1 MGNPV
6 SSLREANNYVEIEGI
21 LEEKNLEKKV
31 LDEGTDKERN
41 VIVGNLVIGVD
52 DERKYKVEFF
62 ANEKTAAGAESK
74 LYKGLETV
82 MTEYISRAKALNDNL
97 DEASITKVNIK
108 GAKLTVNDY
117 WDEEKKVMY
126 TTVRLRSN
134 FVSRVTGEFKPR
146 ATFDVE
152 AYFEKIEKEVVN
164 DVETGR
170 VKAECII
177 PIYNGAVIPVTFYTT
192 EDKTYGDIGAY
203 LLEHYSTGKSA
214 PIGGSI
220 RCTPKTTTTTV
231 AGFGAPVER
240 TFTSY
245 VYEYIIER
253 GAAEQYLVT
262 DPKNFDKNTIKSAMQ
277 YRNEQLENK
286 KANGGSNSATTTTTT
301 SFGNTTVSNKTKEL
315 DF

>member
-1 MGNPV
+1 MANPV
-6 SSLREANNYVEIEGI
+6 SSLREANNYVEIEGF
-21 LEEKNLEKKV
+21 LEENNLEKKV
-31 LDEGTDKERN
+31 LDEGTNKERK
-41 VIVGNLVIGVD
+41 IIAGNLIIGVS
-52 DERKYKVEFF
+52 DEAKYKVEFY
-62 ANEKTAAGAESK
+62 ANEKNADGNESK

-82 MTEYISRAKALNDNL
+82 INEYVSRAQALNNNL
-97 DEASITKVNIK
+97 GEDAISKVNIK

-117 WDEEKKVMY
+117 WDEDKKTMY
-126 TTVRLRSN
+126 TTVRLRAS
-134 FVSRVTGEFKPR
+134 FVNRVTAEFKPK

-152 AYFEKIEKEVVN
+152 AYFESIEKEVV
-164 DVETGR
+164 DGTETGR

-177 PIYNGAVIPVTFYTT
+177 PVYNGAVIPVTFYTT

-220 RCTPKTTTTTV
+220 RCIAKTNTTTV

-240 TFTSY
+240 TFTNY

-262 DPKNFDKNTIKSAMQ
+262 DAKNFDKNTIKSAMQ
-277 YRNEQLENK
+277 YRNEQLEQK
-286 KANGGSNSATTTTTT
+286 KTNGSSNTNTATATG
-301 SFGNTTVSNKTKEL
+301 FGNTPVSNKTKEL

>member
-1 MGNPV
+1 MANPV

-21 LEEKNLEKKV
+21 LEENNLDKKV
-31 LDEGTDKERN
+31 LDEGTDKERK
-41 VIVGNLVIGVD
+41 IIAGNLVIGVN
-52 DERKYKVEFF
+52 EEAKYKVEFF
-62 ANEKTAAGAESK
+62 ANEKTANGDESK

-82 MTEYISRAKALNDNL
+82 INEYVSKAQALNKNL
-97 DEASITKVNIK
+97 GEDAISKVNIK
-108 GAKLTVNDY
+108 GAKLTINDY
-117 WDEEKKVMY
+117 WDEDKKTMY
-126 TTVRLRSN
+126 TTVRLRAS
-134 FVSRVTGEFKPR
+134 FVNRVTAEFKPK

-152 AYFEKIEKEVVN
+152 AYFESIEKEVV
-164 DVETGR
+164 DGAETGR

-177 PIYNGAVIPVTFYTT
+177 PVYNGAVIPVTFYTT

-220 RCTPKTTTTTV
+220 RCIVKTNTTTV

-240 TFTSY
+240 TFTNY

-253 GAAEQYLVT
+253 GAAEQYLIT
-262 DPKNFDKNTIKSAMQ
+262 DAKNFDKNTIKSAMQ
-277 YRNEQLENK
+277 YRNEQLEQK
-286 KANGGSNSATTTTTT
+286 KTTNSTNTTT
-301 SFGNTTVSNKTKEL
+301 SASNGFGNTSVSSKTKEL

>member
-1 MGNPV
+1 MANPV
-6 SSLREANNYVEIEGI
+6 SSLREANNYVEIEGF
-21 LEEKNLEKKV
+21 LEENNLEKKV
-31 LDEGTDKERN
+31 LDEGTNKERK
-41 VIVGNLVIGVD
+41 IIAGNLIIGVS
-52 DERKYKVEFF
+52 DEAKYKVEFY
-62 ANEKTAAGAESK
+62 ANEKNADGNESK

-82 MTEYISRAKALNDNL
+82 INEYVSRAQALNNNL
-97 DEASITKVNIK
+97 GEDAISKVNIK
-108 GAKLTVNDY
+108 GAKLTINDY
-117 WDEEKKVMY
+117 WDEDKQTMY
-126 TTVRLRSN
+126 TTVRLRAS
-134 FVSRVTGEFKPR
+134 FVNRVTAEFKPK

-152 AYFEKIEKEVVN
+152 AYFESIEKEVV
-164 DVETGR
+164 DGTETGR

-177 PIYNGAVIPVTFYTT
+177 PVYNGAVIPVTFYTT

-220 RCTPKTTTTTV
+220 RCIAKTNTTTV

-240 TFTSY
+240 TFTNY

-262 DPKNFDKNTIKSAMQ
+262 DAKNFDKNTIKSAMQ
-277 YRNEQLENK
+277 YRNEQLEQK
-286 KANGGSNSATTTTTT
+286 KTSGSSNTNTATATG
-301 SFGNTTVSNKTKEL
+301 FGNTPVSNKTKEL

>member
-1 MGNPV
+1 MANPV
-6 SSLREANNYVEIEGI
+6 SSLREANNYVEIEGF
-21 LEEKNLEKKV
+21 LEENNLEKKV
-31 LDEGTDKERN
+31 LDEGTDKERK
-41 VIVGNLVIGVD
+41 IIAGNLVIGVG
-52 DERKYKVEFF
+52 EEAKYKVEFF
-62 ANEKTAAGAESK
+62 ANEKNSSGDESK

-82 MTEYISRAKALNDNL
+82 MNEYVSRAQALNNNL
-97 DEASITKVNIK
+97 GEDAITKVNIK

-117 WDEEKKVMY
+117 WDTDKETMY
-126 TTVRLRSN
+126 TTVRLRAS
-134 FVSRVTGEFKPR
+134 FVNRVTAEFKPK

-152 AYFEKIEKEVVN
+152 AYFESIEKEVV
-164 DVETGR
+164 DGTETGR

-177 PIYNGAVIPVTFYTT
+177 PVYNGAVIPVTFYTT
-192 EDKTYGDIGAY
+192 EDQTYGDIGAY

-220 RCTPKTTTTTV
+220 RCIAKTNTTTV

-240 TFTSY
+240 TFTNY

-253 GAAEQYLVT
+253 GAAEQYLIT

-277 YRNEQLENK
+277 YRNEQLEQK
-286 KANGGSNSATTTTTT
+286 KTSGSSNTNTTTATG
-301 SFGNTTVSNKTKEL
+301 FGNTPVSNKTKEL

>member
-41 VIVGNLVIGVD
+41 VIAGNIVIGVD
-52 DERKYKVEFF
+52 EEKKYKIEFF

-82 MTEYISRAKALNDNL
+82 MNEYISKAKALNDNL
-97 DEASITKVNIK
+97 DESSITKVNVK
-108 GAKLTVNDY
+108 GAKITVNDY
-117 WDEEKKVMY
+117 WDEDKQTMY
-126 TTVRLRSN
+126 TTVKLRSN
-134 FVSRVTGEFKPR
+134 FVSRVTGEFKPK

-152 AYFEKIEKEVVN
+152 AYFETIEKEIVN
-164 DVETGR
+164 GVETGR

-203 LLEHYSTGKSA
+203 LLEHYSTGKTA

-220 RCTPKTTTTTV
+220 RCIAKTNTTTV

-262 DPKNFDKNTIKSAMQ
+262 DAKNFDKNTIKSAMQ

-286 KANGGSNSATTTTTT
+286 KTNGGSNASTATVSAG
-301 SFGNTTVSNKTKEL
+301 FGNTAVSNKTKEL

>member
-1 MGNPV
+1 MGNQV

-21 LEEKNLEKKV
+21 LEENNLEKKV
-31 LDEGTDKERN
+31 LDEGTDKERR
-41 VIVGNLVIGVD
+41 IIAGNLVIGVS
-52 DERKYKVEFF
+52 EEAKYKVEFY
-62 ANEKTAAGAESK
+62 ANEKNANGDESK

-82 MTEYISRAKALNDNL
+82 MNEYISKAQALNKNL
-97 DEASITKVNIK
+97 PEDEITKVNIK

-117 WDEEKKVMY
+117 WDEDKKTMY
-126 TTVRLRSN
+126 TTVRLRAS
-134 FVSRVTGEFKPR
+134 FVNRVTAEFKPK

-152 AYFEKIEKEVVN
+152 AYFESIEKEVV
-164 DVETGR
+164 DDTETGR
-170 VKAECII
+170 VKVDCII
-177 PIYNGAVIPVTFYTT
+177 PVYNGAVIPVTFYTT

-220 RCTPKTTTTTV
+220 RSIAKTNTITV

-240 TFTSY
+240 TFTNY

-277 YRNEQLENK
+277 YRNEQLEQK
-286 KANGGSNSATTTTTT
+286 KIGGSTNTNTTPTNG
-301 SFGNTTVSNKTKEL
+301 FGNTTVSNKTKEL

>member
-1 MGNPV
+1 MANPV
-6 SSLREANNYVEIEGI
+6 TSLREANNYVEIEGI

-31 LDEGTDKERN
+31 LNQGTKDEKT
-41 VIVGNLVIGVD
+41 VIAGNLVIGVD
-52 DERKYKVEFF
+52 DERKYKVDFF
-62 ANEKTAAGAESK
+62 ASEKTTTGADSK
-74 LYKGLETV
+74 LYKGLETLI
-82 MTEYISRAKALNDNL
+82 TEYVSKAQALNDNL
-97 DEASITKVNIK
+97 GEEAITKVSIK
-108 GAKLTVNDY
+108 GAKLTINDY
-117 WDEEKKVMY
+117 WDEEKNTMY

-134 FVSRVTGEFKPR
+134 FVSRVTGEFKPK
-146 ATFDVE
+146 ANFDVE
-152 AYFEKIEKEVVN
+152 AYFEKIEKEIVD

-170 VKAECII
+170 VKVDCII

-220 RCTPKTTTTTV
+220 RCIAKTNTTTV

-240 TFTSY
+240 TFTNY

-253 GAAEQYLVT
+253 GAAEQYLIT

-286 KANGGSNSATTTTTT
+286 KTSGSSNGATTTTTAG
-301 SFGNTTVSNKTKEL
+301 FGNTPVSNKTKEL

>member
-1 MGNPV
+1 MANPV

-21 LEEKNLEKKV
+21 LEENNLEKKV
-31 LDEGTDKERN
+31 LDEGTDKERK
-41 VIVGNLVIGVD
+41 IIAGNLVIGVN
-52 DERKYKVEFF
+52 EEAKYKVEFF
-62 ANEKTAAGAESK
+62 ANEKNANGDESK

-82 MTEYISRAKALNDNL
+82 INEYVSKAQALNNNL
-97 DEASITKVNIK
+97 GEEAISKVNIK

-117 WDEEKKVMY
+117 WDEEKNTMY
-126 TTVRLRSN
+126 TTVRLRAS
-134 FVSRVTGEFKPR
+134 FVNRVTAEFKPR

-152 AYFEKIEKEVVN
+152 AYFESIEKEVV
-164 DVETGR
+164 DGAETGR
-170 VKAECII
+170 VKADCII
-177 PIYNGAVIPVTFYTT
+177 PVYNGAVIPVTFYTT

-220 RCTPKTTTTTV
+220 RCIAKTNTTTV

-240 TFTSY
+240 TFTNY

-253 GAAEQYLVT
+253 GAAEQYLIT
-262 DPKNFDKNTIKSAMQ
+262 DAKNFDKNTIKSAMQ
-277 YRNEQLENK
+277 YRNEQLEQK
-286 KANGGSNSATTTTTT
+286 KTSGSTNTSTT
-301 SFGNTTVSNKTKEL
+301 SSNGFGNANVSTKTKEL

>member
-1 MGNPV
+1 MANPV
-6 SSLREANNYVEIEGI
+6 SSLREANNYVEIEGF
-21 LEEKNLEKKV
+21 LEENNLEKKV
-31 LDEGTDKERN
+31 LDEGTDKERE
-41 VIVGNLVIGVD
+41 IIAGNLVIGVS
-52 DERKYKVEFF
+52 EEAKYKVEFY
-62 ANEKTAAGAESK
+62 ANEKNANGDESK
-74 LYKGLETV
+74 IYKGLETV
-82 MTEYISRAKALNDNL
+82 INEYVSRAQALNNNL
-97 DEASITKVNIK
+97 GEEAISKVNIK

-117 WDEEKKVMY
+117 WDEDKKTMY
-126 TTVRLRSN
+126 TTVRLRAS
-134 FVSRVTGEFKPR
+134 FVNRVTAEFKPK

-152 AYFEKIEKEVVN
+152 AYFESIEKEVV
-164 DVETGR
+164 DGTETGR

-177 PIYNGAVIPVTFYTT
+177 PVYNGAVIPVTFYTT

-203 LLEHYSTGKSA
+203 LLEHYSSGKSA

-220 RCTPKTTTTTV
+220 RCIAKTNTTTV

-240 TFTSY
+240 TFTNY

-253 GAAEQYLVT
+253 GAAEQYLIT

-286 KANGGSNSATTTTTT
+286 KNSGNNTTTTATAG
-301 SFGNTTVSNKTKEL
+301 FGNTTVSAKTKEL

>member
-1 MGNPV
+1 MANPV

-21 LEEKNLEKKV
+21 LEENNLEKKV
-31 LDEGTDKERN
+31 LDEGTDKERK
-41 VIVGNLVIGVD
+41 IIAGNLVIGVN
-52 DERKYKVEFF
+52 EEAKYKVEFF
-62 ANEKTAAGAESK
+62 ANEKNANGDESK

-82 MTEYISRAKALNDNL
+82 INEYVSKAQALNNNL
-97 DEASITKVNIK
+97 GEEAISKVNIK

-117 WDEEKKVMY
+117 WDEEKNTMY
-126 TTVRLRSN
+126 TTVRLRAS
-134 FVSRVTGEFKPR
+134 FVNRVTAEFKPR

-152 AYFEKIEKEVVN
+152 AYFESIEKEVV
-164 DVETGR
+164 DGAETGR
-170 VKAECII
+170 VKADCII
-177 PIYNGAVIPVTFYTT
+177 PVYNGAVIPVTFYTT

-220 RCTPKTTTTTV
+220 RCIAKTNTTTV

-240 TFTSY
+240 TFTNY

-262 DPKNFDKNTIKSAMQ
+262 DAKNFDKNTIKSAMQ
-277 YRNEQLENK
+277 YRNEQLEQK
-286 KANGGSNSATTTTTT
+286 KTSGSTNTSTT
-301 SFGNTTVSNKTKEL
+301 SSNGFGNANVSTKTKEL

>member
-1 MGNPV
+1 MANPV
-6 SSLREANNYVEIEGI
+6 SSLREANNYVEIEGF
-21 LEEKNLEKKV
+21 LEENNLEKKV
-31 LDEGTDKERN
+31 LDEGTDKERK
-41 VIVGNLVIGVD
+41 IIAGNLVIGVN
-52 DERKYKVEFF
+52 EEAKYKVEFY
-62 ANEKTAAGAESK
+62 ANEKNANGDESK

-82 MTEYISRAKALNDNL
+82 INEYVSRAQALNNNL
-97 DEASITKVNIK
+97 GEDAISKVNIK

-117 WDEEKKVMY
+117 WDEDKKTMY
-126 TTVRLRSN
+126 TTVRLRAS
-134 FVSRVTGEFKPR
+134 FVNRVTAEFKPK

-152 AYFEKIEKEVVN
+152 AYFESIEKEVV
-164 DVETGR
+164 DGAETGR

-177 PIYNGAVIPVTFYTT
+177 PVYNGAVIPVTFYTT

-220 RCTPKTTTTTV
+220 RCIAKTNTTTV

-240 TFTSY
+240 TFTNY

-262 DPKNFDKNTIKSAMQ
+262 DAKNFDKNTIKSAMQ
-277 YRNEQLENK
+277 YRNEQLEQK
-286 KANGGSNSATTTTTT
+286 KTNGSNNTNTAPATG
-301 SFGNTTVSNKTKEL
+301 FGNTPVSDKTKEL

>member
-1 MGNPV
+1 M
-6 SSLREANNYVEIEGI
+6 SEEA
-21 LEEKNLEKKV
+21 
-31 LDEGTDKERN
+31 
-41 VIVGNLVIGVD
+41 
-52 DERKYKVEFF
+52 KYKVEFF
-62 ANEKTAAGAESK
+62 ANEKNANGDESK

-82 MTEYISRAKALNDNL
+82 INEYVSRAQALNNNL
-97 DEASITKVNIK
+97 GEDAISKVNIK

-117 WDEEKKVMY
+117 WDEDKKTMY
-126 TTVRLRSN
+126 TTVRLRAS
-134 FVSRVTGEFKPR
+134 FVNRVTAEFKPK

-152 AYFEKIEKEVVN
+152 AYFESIEKEVV
-164 DVETGR
+164 DGTETGR
-170 VKAECII
+170 VRAECII
-177 PIYNGAVIPVTFYTT
+177 PVYNGAVIPVTFYTT

-220 RCTPKTTTTTV
+220 RCIAKTNTTTV

-240 TFTSY
+240 TFTNY

-253 GAAEQYLVT
+253 GAAEQYLIT

-277 YRNEQLENK
+277 YRNEQLEQK
-286 KANGGSNSATTTTTT
+286 KASGSSNTNTTTTTG
-301 SFGNTTVSNKTKEL
+301 FGNTPVSNKTKEL